1 MAFFKNLSNPFGN
14 AIRLALLAVAIIF
27 LPACELSFL
36 GLTSA
41 APGTVLFQD
50 DFTNPASG
58 WLIGEDEIGLTEYT
72 ESGFRIF
79 VESSAAA
86 KVTIPRLQ
94 FKDVRMEVLAR
105 KNGGPDDNDYGLVC
119 RYRDQDNF
127 YFLTISSD
135 GYYGIGKYKDNE
147 LILIGMEKMQT
158 SDHIHQGNTVNHLR
172 ADCIGDRLSLYVNG
186 QRIWEVQD
194 TDFQTGDVGLIAG
207 TFNTPGTDIIFEKF
221 IVLQP

>member
-1 MAFFKNLSNPFGN
+1 MAFLKNLSNPFGN
-14 AIRLALLAVAIIF
+14 RIWLTLLAAVIIF
-27 LPACELSFL
+27 LPACELPFL

-58 WLIGEDEIGLTEYT
+58 WLIGEDEIGLTEYA
-72 ESGFRIF
+72 EDGFRIF
-79 VESSAAA
+79 VRSSTAA
-86 KVTIPRLQ
+86 KVAIPRLQ

-105 KNGGPDDNDYGLVC
+105 KSEGPDDNDYGLVC

-135 GYYGIGKYKDNE
+135 GYYGIGKYKENE
-147 LILIGMEKMQT
+147 LVLIGMEKMQT

-186 QRIWEVQD
+186 QKIGEVQD
-194 TDFQTGDVGLIAG
+194 SDFQTGDVGLIAG
-207 TFNTPGTDIIFEKF
+207 TFNTPGTDILFEKF